1 MKFLFD
7 LFPVLVFF
15 GVYFGSGDIFIATGV
30 AIGASTLQVL
40 YAWWRWRKVEPML
53 LISFALIVVL
63 GGATLL
69 LHNKTFILW
78 KPTAL
83 YWAFALVLAGA
94 KLLKGRDLL
103 RSAMGAQ
110 LALPDPVWTRLT
122 LAWIVFFVAMGVL
135 NLYVA
140 FSFTEATWVKFKT
153 FGTLGLTL
161 AFVIGQGLVLSRYLQ
176 DDEPVTESAG
186 EEK

>member
-15 GVYFGSGDIFIATGV
+15 GAYFGSGGDLFFATKV
-30 AIGASTLQVL
+30 AMGASTIQVAF
-40 YAWWRWRKVEPML
+40 AWWRWRKVESML
-53 LISFALIVVL
+53 LFSYALIMVL
-63 GGATLL
+63 GGATLFF
-69 LHNKTFILW
+69 HKSAFMLW

-103 RSAMGAQ
+103 RSVMGAQ
-110 LALPDPVWTRLT
+110 LLLPDQIWTRLT
-122 LAWIVFFVAMGVL
+122 YAWIAFFVGMGFL

-140 FSFTEATWVKFKT
+140 FSFTEATWVKFKL

-161 AFVIGQGLVLSRYLQ
+161 VFVIGQGLMLARYMQ
-176 DDEPVTESAG
+176 DEPVTESAG

>member
-15 GVYFGSGDIFIATGV
+15 GVYFGSGDIFTATGV
-30 AIGASTLQVL
+30 AIGASALQVL
-40 YAWWRWRKVEPML
+40 FAWWRWRKVEPML
-53 LISFALIVVL
+53 LISFGLIVVL

-69 LHNKTFILW
+69 FHNKTFIFW

-83 YWAFALVLAGA
+83 YWAFALVLGGA

-103 RSAMGAQ
+103 RSVMGAQ
-110 LALPDPVWTRLT
+110 LSLPDPVWSRLT
-122 LAWIVFFVAMGVL
+122 LAWIAFFIGMGLL

-140 FSFTEATWVKFKT
+140 FSFSEAAWVNFKT

-161 AFVIGQGLVLSRYLQ
+161 AFVIGQGLMLARYMQ
-176 DDEPVTESAG
+176 DEPVTESAG